1 MHFYKARFVEEILP
15 NIKLD
20 LECFTDGKGLYDAV
34 NTKIIGDKKL
44 HIEMVVLREMV
55 EKDVIKLEWI
65 KKDDQIACLTKK
77 RASCELLIEALEKG
91 TIPWLHNSNM

>member
-20 LECFTDGKGLYDAV
+20 LECFTDSKGLYDAV
-34 NTKIIGDKKL
+34 NAKFIGDKKL

-55 EKDVIKLEWI
+55 GKDVIKLEWI

-77 RASCELLIEALEKG
+77 SFLRTAYRS
-91 TIPWLHNSNM
+91 P

>member
-44 HIEMVVLREMV
+44 HIEMVVLREKV

-77 RASCELLIEALEKG
+77 ELPANCL
-91 TIPWLHNSNM
+91 